1 MTDEMNLGWKVYS
14 NDRHFYGTVALD
26 ILFAHNEV
34 AILRRM
40 GVMCA
45 TPIPVELSK
54 LLNWTRRNR
63 K

>member
-1 MTDEMNLGWKVYS
+1 MNLGWKVYS
-14 NDRHFYGTVALD
+14 NDRHFYVTVALD
-26 ILFAHNEV
+26 TLFAHNKV

-45 TPIPVELSK
+45 TPILLELSK